1 MVSVLVCLWSLII
14 VWLIFLVSWSVSP
27 TDSEVDLETLMERM
41 KSLSQ
46 KAEECSQ
53 EEAVKRFETVETQSA
68 EIYGAAPAP
77 HVKADV
83 GHFVEDPSF
92 LYQDFAKRGIHDI
105 ATFRVQVW
113 AIYYS
118 RVISCVWS

>member
-1 MVSVLVCLWSLII
+1 MSA
-14 VWLIFLVSWSVSP
+14 

-53 EEAVKRFETVETQSA
+53 EEAVKRFQTVETQSA
-68 EIYGAAPAP
+68 ELNGAEARLPP
-77 HVKADV
+77 FVKADV
-83 GHFVEDPSF
+83 GHFVEDAAF

-105 ATFRVQVW
+105 ATFRVQVTH
-113 AIYYS
+113 I
-118 RVISCVWS
+118 I